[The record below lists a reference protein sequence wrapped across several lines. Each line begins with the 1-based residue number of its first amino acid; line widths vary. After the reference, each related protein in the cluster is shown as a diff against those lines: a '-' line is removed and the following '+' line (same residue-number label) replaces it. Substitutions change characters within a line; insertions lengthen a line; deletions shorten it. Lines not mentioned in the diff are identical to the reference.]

1 MFVPHFLQ
9 VGDFDEAEFGVQG
22 DAPRLIGINA
32 TEDRV
37 MADFFGEREEFA
49 EKKGAKAFALMF
61 MVQIHRVL
69 HAVAVGLARMKA
81 AERAPADD
89 DSTLLGH
96 DYRMLRAVRVKPVP
110 PFLGSAGH
118 GLIGAGAVLHVV
130 VVNGVDGREVGER
143 GGAESGGHEGEV
155 VCSWWKGSAQMTNV
169 EIRMTNAESWCL
181 RALFSNLDSGAGNL
195 HSRGPQVKFTNHLT
209 NTFIMAIKVGVIGA
223 GGMLQYHAAGFRQ
236 AGAEIVAVADAAP
249 GAAAKAAEK
258 YGIAKSYESVE
269 AMLKGSPEIKAVS
282 VIVPNKFH
290 KPLTIQCLKAGK
302 HVFSEKPPAL
312 NAKEVKEIIVAAKK
326 AGKKVLFN
334 FNNRARPESQA
345 MMKYINDGVV
355 GKINSAQAKW
365 IRRTGIPGFGGW
377 FTTKDLSGGGPLID
391 LLHMVDLAMY
401 FMGYPEPAH
410 VLGQTFSDFI
420 QDKQFKGP
428 WGIPDRVGGTT
439 DVENAAHGFVT
450 FKTGQVL
457 SLQVS
462 WAEMV
467 KREEVSV
474 VFQGTKAGGKVERL
488 FGIDGLDNT
497 AIDTCEL
504 YVQENGNSVNR
515 SIVTPACEDMGR
527 IGSAANFI
535 EAIEGK
541 ATALNTPEQALRLMQ
556 VIDAIYASAKTKK
569 PVSI

>member
-1 MFVPHFLQ
+1 
-9 VGDFDEAEFGVQG
+9 
-22 DAPRLIGINA
+22 
-32 TEDRV
+32 
-37 MADFFGEREEFA
+37 
-49 EKKGAKAFALMF
+49 
-61 MVQIHRVL
+61 
-69 HAVAVGLARMKA
+69 
-81 AERAPADD
+81 
-89 DSTLLGH
+89 
-96 DYRMLRAVRVKPVP
+96 
-110 PFLGSAGH
+110 
-118 GLIGAGAVLHVV
+118 
-130 VVNGVDGREVGER
+130 
-143 GGAESGGHEGEV
+143 
-155 VCSWWKGSAQMTNV
+155 
-169 EIRMTNAESWCL
+169 
-181 RALFSNLDSGAGNL
+181 
-195 HSRGPQVKFTNHLT
+195 
-209 NTFIMAIKVGVIGA
+209 MAIKVGIIGA

-249 GAAAKAAEK
+249 GAAKRAAEK
-258 YGIAKSYESVE
+258 YGIAKSYESVG

-302 HVFSEKPPAL
+302 HVFSEKPPAM
-312 NAKEVKEIIVAAKK
+312 NAKEVKEIIDTAKAAKR
-326 AGKKVLFN
+326 KVLFN

-345 MMKYINDGVV
+345 MMKYITDGTV

-377 FTTKDLSGGGPLID
+377 FTTKALSGGGPLID
-391 LLHMVDLAMY
+391 LLHMIDLAMY

-420 QDKQFKGP
+420 TDKQFKGP
-428 WGIPDRVGGTT
+428 WGIPDRADGTT

-450 FKTGQVL
+450 FKGGQVL

-504 YVQENGNSVNR
+504 YVQENGHSVNR
-515 SIVTPACEDMGR
+515 SIITPACEDMGR

-535 EAIEGK
+535 HAIEGK
-541 ATALNTPEQALRLMQ
+541 AAPLNTPEQALRLMQ

>member
-1 MFVPHFLQ
+1 
-9 VGDFDEAEFGVQG
+9 
-22 DAPRLIGINA
+22 
-32 TEDRV
+32 
-37 MADFFGEREEFA
+37 
-49 EKKGAKAFALMF
+49 
-61 MVQIHRVL
+61 
-69 HAVAVGLARMKA
+69 
-81 AERAPADD
+81 
-89 DSTLLGH
+89 
-96 DYRMLRAVRVKPVP
+96 
-110 PFLGSAGH
+110 
-118 GLIGAGAVLHVV
+118 
-130 VVNGVDGREVGER
+130 
-143 GGAESGGHEGEV
+143 
-155 VCSWWKGSAQMTNV
+155 
-169 EIRMTNAESWCL
+169 
-181 RALFSNLDSGAGNL
+181 
-195 HSRGPQVKFTNHLT
+195 
-209 NTFIMAIKVGVIGA
+209 MAIKVGIIGA

-249 GAAAKAAEK
+249 GAAKRAAEK
-258 YGIAKSYESVE
+258 WGIAKSYESVA

-290 KPLTIQCLKAGK
+290 KPLTVQCLKAGK
-302 HVFSEKPPAL
+302 HVFSEKPPAM
-312 NAKEVKEIIVAAKK
+312 NAKEVKEIIDAAKAAK
-326 AGKKVLFN
+326 RKVLFN

-345 MMKYINDGVV
+345 MMKYITDGTV

-377 FTTKDLSGGGPLID
+377 FTTKALSGGGPLID
-391 LLHMVDLAMY
+391 LLHMIDLAMY

-410 VLGQTFSDFI
+410 VLGQTFSEFI
-420 QDKQFKGP
+420 TDKQFKGP
-428 WGIPDRVGGTT
+428 WGIPDRADGTT

-450 FKTGQVL
+450 FKGGQVL

-535 EAIEGK
+535 HAIEGN
-541 ATALNTPEQALRLMQ
+541 AAPLNTPEQALRLMQ

>member
-1 MFVPHFLQ
+1 
-9 VGDFDEAEFGVQG
+9 
-22 DAPRLIGINA
+22 
-32 TEDRV
+32 
-37 MADFFGEREEFA
+37 
-49 EKKGAKAFALMF
+49 
-61 MVQIHRVL
+61 
-69 HAVAVGLARMKA
+69 
-81 AERAPADD
+81 
-89 DSTLLGH
+89 
-96 DYRMLRAVRVKPVP
+96 
-110 PFLGSAGH
+110 
-118 GLIGAGAVLHVV
+118 
-130 VVNGVDGREVGER
+130 
-143 GGAESGGHEGEV
+143 
-155 VCSWWKGSAQMTNV
+155 
-169 EIRMTNAESWCL
+169 
-181 RALFSNLDSGAGNL
+181 
-195 HSRGPQVKFTNHLT
+195 
-209 NTFIMAIKVGVIGA
+209 MAIKTGIIGA

-258 YGIAKSYESVE
+258 HAITKSYESVE
-269 AMLKGSPEIKAVS
+269 AMLAGSPEIEAVS

-290 KPLTIQCLKAGK
+290 KPLTVQCLQAGK
-302 HVFSEKPPAL
+302 HVFSEKPPAM
-312 NAKEVKEIIVAAKK
+312 NAAEVEEIIAAAKK
-326 AGKKVLFN
+326 AGKHVLFN

-355 GKINSAQAKW
+355 GTINSAQAKW

-377 FTTKDLSGGGPLID
+377 FTTKELSGGGPLID

-535 EAIEGK
+535 HAIEGK
-541 ATALNTPEQALRLMQ
+541 AAALNTPEQALRLMQ
-556 VIDAIYASAKTKK
+556 VIDAIYASAQTGK